1 MKLRK
6 FAKKIL
12 APFVPGPLR
21 RLRARVH
28 AGLADKAFEGKS
40 AREVFTKIYADGTWG
55 QVAGQGY
62 FSGTGSHDS
71 AIVEAYVSA
80 VSSLLAAQPAPPD
93 AVDLGCG
100 DFNVGSRIRS
110 LCGAYVA
117 CDVVPQLV
125 ASNISRFSH
134 LGVDFRCL
142 DIVQDEL
149 PKGEVVF
156 IRQVLQHLGNSQI
169 SEVVAKV
176 QTGGYRLLVIS
187 EHLPLRPEFIPN
199 IDKPMGAGIR
209 MGRGIDE
216 SGVVLTQP
224 PFNLRVT
231 SEQVL
236 CELPE
241 ATGVIRT
248 VAYTLDPRFPQAKAI
263 T

>member
-6 FAKKIL
+6 LAKRAL
-12 APFVPGPLR
+12 APLVPEPLR
-21 RLRARVH
+21 RFRARIH
-28 AGLADKAFEGKS
+28 ARLADREFEGKS
-40 AREVFTKIYADGTWG
+40 ASEVFTKIYADGTWG
-55 QVAGQGY
+55 RVDGQGY

-71 AIVEAYVSA
+71 AIVDVYVSA
-80 VSSLLAAQPAPPD
+80 VSRLLAAQPAPPD

-100 DFNVGSRIRS
+100 DFNVGSRIRP

-117 CDVVPQLV
+117 CDVVPKLV
-125 ASNISRFSH
+125 ADNIRRFSH

-142 DIVQDEL
+142 DIVQDGF
-149 PKGEVVF
+149 PRGDVVF

-169 SEVVAKV
+169 SEVVDKLQA
-176 QTGGYRLLVIS
+176 GGYRLLVVS
-187 EHLPLRPEFIPN
+187 EHLPLRPEFTPN

-216 SGVVLTQP
+216 SGVVLTRP
-224 PFNLRVT
+224 PFNLQVT

-236 CELPE
+236 CEVPE

-248 VAYTLDPRFPQAKAI
+248 VAYTLGPCSVG
-263 T
+263 